1 MRITYELSRFFG
13 TANEFDKTA
22 VLLEICN
29 RDPSLLLDCV
39 HTATTPSWQKEA
51 EDLLRAQKK
60 INAIKLWRAKTG
72 MTLKDAKDAVE
83 ALQRKLGL

>member
-1 MRITYELSRFFG
+1 MKTAFELSRFFG

-29 RDPSLLLDCV
+29 RNPDLLLDCV

-51 EDLLRAQKK
+51 EGLLRAQKK
-60 INAIKLWRAKTG
+60 IEAIKLWRGKTG
-72 MTLKDAKDAVE
+72 MTLKDSKDAVE
-83 ALQRKLGL
+83 ALQREMGL